1 MLGSAPASALLK
13 VLPWFFSAPGQGP
26 SQHLRLAFQAL
37 AWSSSH
43 KHTDQAICSETLP
56 QTLPSLSLQGE
67 DTPNLPPANFSNLMY
82 HSTPP
87 TPFFSRVILLCFFAW
102 DSLS

>member
-56 QTLPSLSLQGE
+56 QTLGFHHWPPRPGSLIQISAKLQTSIPSCRGLILTAQPTGYLLLFLSL
-67 DTPNLPPANFSNLMY
+67 
-82 HSTPP
+82 
-87 TPFFSRVILLCFFAW
+87 
-102 DSLS
+102 